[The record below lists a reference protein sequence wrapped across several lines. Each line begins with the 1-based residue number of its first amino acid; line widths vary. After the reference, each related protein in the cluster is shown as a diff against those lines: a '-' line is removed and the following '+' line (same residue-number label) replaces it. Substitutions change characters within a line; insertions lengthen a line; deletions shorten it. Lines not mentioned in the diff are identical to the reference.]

1 MFFTSPVHILKAINN
16 EHLLTWPGLDAN
28 IVSKNLPTHVIAT
41 VKGHM
46 KQERQHIKLT
56 KKQSPPQKTKTAQE
70 EKEFKYCTLDFFHPL
85 IHQM

>member
-1 MFFTSPVHILKAINN
+1 MFSTSPVHILKAINN

-46 KQERQHIKLT
+46 KRDIQHLQST
-56 KKQSPPQKTKTAQE
+56 KIQPPPQKIRTAQE
-70 EKEFKYCTLDFFHPL
+70 EK
-85 IHQM
+85 